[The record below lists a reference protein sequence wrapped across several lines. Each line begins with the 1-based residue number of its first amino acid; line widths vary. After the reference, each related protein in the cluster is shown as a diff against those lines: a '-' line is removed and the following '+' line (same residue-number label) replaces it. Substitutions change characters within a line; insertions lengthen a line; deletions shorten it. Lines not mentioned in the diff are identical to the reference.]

1 MRLFAFLFLTL
12 AQLTGVNKSHA
23 DDIEQFYKGRTIN
36 IVVGNGQGAGNDSYS
51 RLLARHLG
59 SHLKGRPGAVV
70 SNMPGASGLVAFNW
84 LANVAPR
91 DGSTI
96 ATTSFTIPFEP
107 IFGNAAARFHAPDFA
122 WIGNMESGVSVCVA
136 RVDSG
141 IDRFEDLLKQELTV
155 GAAASTG
162 FPSQA
167 SRALMELLGV
177 RLKLIEGYVGTAA
190 IKLATERSEVQ
201 GICGISASTIR
212 AQWQELI
219 KSETVKII
227 LQLSATPDPNL
238 SGVPHVFDFVHD
250 GERRAVLSLIFGPQ
264 ELGRAFATPPGV
276 RKERV
281 DTLRE
286 AFMATMRDDDFR
298 ADALKMGLDLK
309 PQSGRDV
316 QAVVEALYAASPAI
330 VGRAKKLLGQ

>member
-1 MRLFAFLFLTL
+1 MPSLVLLILAL
-12 AQLTGVNKSHA
+12 AQLAIVHTSHA
-23 DDIEQFYKGRTIN
+23 DDIEHFYKGRTIN
-36 IVVGNGQGAGNDSYS
+36 IVVGNGQGAGNDTYS
-51 RLLARHLG
+51 RLLARHIGRFLP
-59 SHLKGRPGAVV
+59 GRPVAVV

-91 DGSTI
+91 DGSTF

-107 IFGNAAARFHAPDFA
+107 IFGNAAARFHAPDLA

-141 IDRFEDLLKQELTV
+141 VTRFEDLLKQELTV

-167 SRALMELLGV
+167 SRALIELLGV

-212 AQWQELI
+212 AQWQEI
-219 KSETVKII
+219 MKSEAVKIL
-227 LQLSATPDPNL
+227 LQLSVTPDPNL
-238 SGVPHVFDFVHD
+238 SDVPHVFEFVRD
-250 GERRAVLSLIFGPQ
+250 DERRSVLGLIFGPQ
-264 ELGRAFATPPGV
+264 ELGRAFAAPPSV
-276 RKERV
+276 PKERI
-281 DTLRE
+281 DGLRE
-286 AFMATMRDDDFR
+286 AFMTTMRHEDFR

-309 PQSGRDV
+309 PQSGKDV
-316 QAVVEALYAASPAI
+316 QAVVEALYAASPEI

>member
-1 MRLFAFLFLTL
+1 MRFLAFLVLALTQL
-12 AQLTGVNKSHA
+12 ASHQQSRA
-23 DDIEQFYKGRTIN
+23 DDLEQFYKGKTIN

-59 SHLKGRPGAVV
+59 RALKGRPGVVV

-91 DGSTI
+91 DGATL

-107 IFGNAAARFHAPDFA
+107 IFGNAAARFYAPDFT
-122 WIGNMESGVSVCVA
+122 WIGNMESGVSLCVV
-136 RVDSG
+136 RVDTG
-141 IDRFEDLLKQELTV
+141 VTRFGELMTREVTV

-167 SRALMELLGV
+167 SRALIELFGV

-201 GICGISASTIR
+201 GICGISASTVR

-219 KSETVKII
+219 KAGVVRII
-227 LQLSATPDPNL
+227 LQLSATPDSNL
-238 SGVPHVFDFVHD
+238 QDTPHVFDLVQD
-250 GERRAVLSLIFGPQ
+250 VERRAILGLIFGPQ
-264 ELGRAFATPPGV
+264 ELGRAFAGPPSIPHD
-276 RKERV
+276 RR
-281 DTLRE
+281 DALRE
-286 AFMATMRDDDFR
+286 AFMNTMADEAFR

-309 PQSGRDV
+309 PQSGQDV
-316 QAVVEALYAASPAI
+316 QGVVGTLYAASPEI
-330 VGRAKKLLGQ
+330 VERAKKLLGH